1 MVFDTEFEAYWY
13 MYNNWGI
20 KGKQGEKLKKEIFTS
35 YARIKKN
42 EAGKYE
48 INPGAEEL
56 TGENSAEEN
65 IAIIYT
71 PFTAKSFW
79 SFYTSAQSQ
88 NYLS

>member
-1 MVFDTEFEAYWY
+1 MKTEEG
-13 MYNNWGI
+13 N
-20 KGKQGEKLKKEIFTS
+20 FTS

-79 SFYTSAQSQ
+79 SFYTSAQSKIIYR
-88 NYLS
+88 NLNKPMLIFDPVSKMTGSI